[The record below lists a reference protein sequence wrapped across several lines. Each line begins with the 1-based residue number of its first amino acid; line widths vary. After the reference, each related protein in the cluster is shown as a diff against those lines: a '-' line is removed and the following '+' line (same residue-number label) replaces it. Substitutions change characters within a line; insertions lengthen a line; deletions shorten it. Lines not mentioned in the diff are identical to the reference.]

1 MGDRTAFRT
10 CPLCEALCGL
20 ELTLDESGAVTRVR
34 GDRDDP
40 FSRGFIC
47 PKGATLGGLDGDPDR
62 LAEPLVRGAAGHA
75 PAGWADAFGAAGDA
89 IGEMIRRHGKD
100 SVAIYV
106 GNPTA
111 HSVAGPLYVGALVKA
126 VGTRNLYT
134 ASTAD
139 QMPKHVSSG
148 HMFGDPLAIPVPDL
162 DRTDHLLMLGA
173 NPLESNGS
181 LCSAPDFP
189 GRLKAIRARG
199 GKVTVVDPRRTRT
212 AALADEHLF
221 IRPGTDAYLLIA
233 LVHTLFA
240 EDLATTAAHLTGR
253 VNGLDELRALS
264 LDFPPERV
272 APVTGIPAAAIR
284 RTARELAAAERA
296 AVYGRIGTCTQS
308 FGTLNSWLVDALN
321 VLTGNLDRPGG
332 AMFPRPAHAPV
343 YRRKRP
349 FTTGRWRS
357 RVRDLPEVNGE
368 LPVATLA
375 DEIETP
381 GEGRIRA
388 LITIGG
394 NPVLSAPNGARL
406 DRALAGLEFMVSVDP
421 YLNETTRHAHV
432 VLPPP
437 RPVQTPHYD
446 LALLGLAVRDYARYS
461 PPVVPLDDGRPSE
474 SDIIATLAVLASG
487 MDGDPAALDELI
499 ITSTLA
505 KATAVEGSPVH
516 GREPD
521 ELRKMLD
528 TGTPTEQRLDMML
541 RLGPYGDGFGADP
554 SGLTLTRLRT
564 EHPHGIDL
572 GALKPRLHEVLC
584 TTSGRIEL
592 CPTSFA
598 ADVDRLHAGL
608 ARRAAASA
616 GGSAAADPA
625 DGFVLIGRRQL
636 RSNNSWLHNIPELVR
651 GSNTCT
657 LQLNPDDAAR
667 LGVAA
672 GDTVRVVS
680 RTGAVEAVAD
690 PTDTL
695 MAGVVSLP
703 HGWGH
708 GLPGTRTGVAARHAG
723 VNANAVTDEQDI
735 DPLSGN
741 AVFNGVPVTLEPVP
755 ATPPAPPVR
764 PVRQDVPLAAPETA
778 DTR

>member
-20 ELTLDESGAVTRVR
+20 ELTLDDAGTVTRVR
-34 GDRDDP
+34 GDEKDP
-40 FSRGFIC
+40 LSMGFIC
-47 PKGATLGGLDGDPDR
+47 PKGATLGSLDGDPDR
-62 LAEPLVRGAAGHA
+62 LAEPLVRAGDEHAAAGWDEA
-75 PAGWADAFGAAGDA
+75 FETIRAGLSDVIA
-89 IGEMIRRHGKD
+89 RHGRD
-100 SVAIYV
+100 AVAVYI

-111 HSVAGPLYVGALVKA
+111 HSVAGPLYAGAVVKA
-126 VGTRNLYT
+126 LGTRNLYT

-139 QMPKHVSSG
+139 QMPKHVACG

-221 IRPGTDAYLLIA
+221 IRPGTDAFLLMA

-240 EDLATTAAHLTGR
+240 EDLVASAEHLDGH
-253 VNGLDELRALS
+253 VNGLDDLRALAV
-264 LDFPPERV
+264 DFAPERV
-272 APVTGIPAAAIR
+272 AETTGVAAGTIR

-296 AVYGRIGTCTQS
+296 AVYGRIGTCTQAY
-308 FGTLNSWLVDALN
+308 GTLNSWLVDVLN

-332 AMFPRPAHAPV
+332 AMFPRPAHTPT
-343 YRRKRP
+343 YRRKKP

-357 RVRDLPEVNGE
+357 RVRELPEVNGE
-368 LPVATLA
+368 LPIATLV

-381 GEGRIRA
+381 GEGQVKA

-394 NPVLSAPNGARL
+394 NPALSAPNAARL

-437 RPVQTPHYD
+437 RPAQTPHYD
-446 LALLGLAVRDYARYS
+446 IALTGLAVRNYSRYS
-461 PPVVPLDDGRPSE
+461 PPVVPLPDGRPSE
-474 SDIIATLAVLASG
+474 SDLLARLAMIASG
-487 MDGDPAALDELI
+487 ADGDPAALDEMI
-499 ITSTLA
+499 INSTLR
-505 KATAVEGSPVH
+505 KAAALEGSPVH
-516 GREPD
+516 GRDPAD
-521 ELRKMLD
+521 LRKMLD
-528 TGTPTEQRLDMML
+528 DGTPTEQRLDMML

-554 SGLTLTRLRT
+554 SGLTLDKLRT
-564 EHPHGIDL
+564 EHPHGLDL
-572 GALKPRLHEVLC
+572 GPLEPRLDEVLC
-584 TTSGRIEL
+584 TTSGRVEL
-592 CPTSFA
+592 CPSTFA
-598 ADVDRLHAGL
+598 ADVDRLH
-608 ARRAAASA
+608 SA
-616 GGSAAADPA
+616 LRDPVPPGGM
-625 DGFVLIGRRQL
+625 VLIGRRHL
-636 RSNNSWLHNIPELVR
+636 RSNNSWLHNVPELVR

-657 LQLNPDDAAR
+657 LQLNPADADR
-667 LGVAA
+667 LGIAA
-672 GDTVRVVS
+672 GDSVRVAS
-680 RTGAVEAVAD
+680 RTGAVEAVAE
-690 PTDTL
+690 PTDTV

-708 GLPGTRTGVAARHAG
+708 DRPGTRTEVAHRHAG
-723 VNANAVTDEQDI
+723 VNVNAVTDEQEI

-741 AVFNGVPVTLEPVP
+741 AVFNGVPVTVEPV
-755 ATPPAPPVR
+755 VR
-764 PVRQDVPLAAPETA
+764 
-778 DTR
+778 